1 MINTNDMK
9 IEKKIIIKKV
19 IIFVVLLYLKL
30 INEMFWFS
38 LCVFRIFVINVYKL
52 VEDVEVGFLIV
63 KNLVIVLFW

>member
-1 MINTNDMK
+1 MINMKDVK
-9 IEKKIIIKKV
+9 IEKNIIIKKI

-38 LCVFRIFVINVYKL
+38 LCVFRIFIIKVYKL

>member
-1 MINTNDMK
+1 MINMNDMK
-9 IEKKIIIKKV
+9 IEKKIIIKKF

>member
-9 IEKKIIIKKV
+9 IEKKIIIKKI

>member
-1 MINTNDMK
+1 MINMKDVK
-9 IEKKIIIKKV
+9 IEKNIIIKKI

-38 LCVFRIFVINVYKL
+38 LCVFRIFVIKLYKL

>member
-9 IEKKIIIKKV
+9 IEKKIIMKKF

>member
-1 MINTNDMK
+1 MINMKDVK
-9 IEKKIIIKKV
+9 IEKNIIIKKI